1 MPLVGW
7 RVDARSISWLAP
19 DIVALARVTS
29 WIELAHCIL
38 VVAEIIRAQVAI
50 LTNDTLIARVLY
62 ADAIHTHARIS
73 VPITGLTSRVGGV
86 LAPVVIGAVVSA
98 LVVVITR
105 VLDADT
111 IDTHAVFAD
120 LVNTI
125 EVALTPVILRIIVAL
140 ALMKVIDQAAI
151 GGAAPAGG

>member
-1 MPLVGW
+1 
-7 RVDARSISWLAP
+7 
-19 DIVALARVTS
+19 
-29 WIELAHCIL
+29 L

-98 LVVVITR
+98 LLVVITR

-151 GGAAPAGG
+151 GGAFVLVVALLVRLAPFGPFSLFPTSHDPQGAECQQQKPNTH